1 MPVKPPLARTL
12 AGLLAALCVAVAAPC
27 ARAADDVPFIVV
39 ASTTSTENS
48 GLFGY
53 ILPKY
58 KEETGVEVRVVAVGT
73 GAALDIGR
81 RCDAD
86 ALLVHARAQEEK
98 YVAEGFGVDR
108 HDVMYND
115 FIIVGPSADPAHI
128 RDTGDAAEALKR
140 IAGSGAIFL
149 SRGDESGTHVK
160 ERKLWSSVGLSPW
173 DDSGKRYRETGA
185 GMGSTLNTASAM
197 DAYTLTDRAT
207 WITFRNKGD
216 LQLLLEGDERLFNQY
231 GVMRVN
237 PERCSNARQEQAAD
251 FSQWLRS
258 EHGQAIIAGYQLD
271 GMQLFY
277 PNARQAAPRRP

>member
-1 MPVKPPLARTL
+1 MPVNPHFARAL
-12 AGLLAALCVAVAAPC
+12 AGLLAALSVAAVALSAW
-27 ARAADDVPFIVV
+27 AADDAPFIVV

-86 ALLVHARAQEEK
+86 ALLVHAKAQEEK

-128 RDTGDAAEALKR
+128 RATGDAAQALER

-160 ERKLWSSVGLSPW
+160 ERSLWSSVGLSPW
-173 DDSGKRYRETGA
+173 DDSGKWYRETGA

-207 WITFRNKGD
+207 WITFKNKGD

>member
-1 MPVKPPLARTL
+1 MPVKPPL
-12 AGLLAALCVAVAAPC
+12 GLLAALCVAVAAPC

-128 RDTGDAAEALKR
+128 RDTRDAAEALKR

>member
-1 MPVKPPLARTL
+1 MPVKSTL
-12 AGLLAALCVAVAAPC
+12 SRVLGSLFAVLCASVAVPAAL
-27 ARAADDVPFIVV
+27 AADDAPFIVV

-48 GLFGY
+48 GLFGH
-53 ILPKY
+53 ILPRY

-98 YVAEGFGVDR
+98 YVADGFGVDR

-128 RDTGDAAEALKR
+128 RATGDAAQALKR

-160 ERKLWSSVGLSPW
+160 ERKLWSSVDLSPW
-173 DDSGKRYRETGA
+173 DDSGKWYRETGA

-207 WITFRNKGD
+207 WITFRNKGGLD
-216 LQLLLEGDERLFNQY
+216 LLLEGDERLFNQY
-231 GVMRVN
+231 GVMLVN
-237 PERCSNARQEQAAD
+237 PERCSNAKREQAAR

-277 PNARQAAPRRP
+277 PNAR